1 MLLGLLL
8 WACDSDVSIIKRI
21 EEETGQTVGVGEP
34 GEPASIVG
42 QPANEVETQPSSE
55 IITEPAYEQQRT
67 GVTGLSTMYLRQI
80 ACPACMGETQE
91 LTVEY
96 ELQVHQPISDSWNS
110 WMLSDGSCTQY
121 LYQSIPSTQPIQVG
135 QSVQVT
141 NQNHQFDAYPS
152 GAGVYQSQNIWES
165 HLQRNAAYNVQT
177 SEGSFSFTT
186 IEGFDYIEPYTM
198 LWVDPSYAFEAAV
211 RRSGFT
217 VTWAPIRT
225 TSKMMITLG
234 IYSTDGSSLLGQVS
248 CFGPD
253 SGVMLIPSQ
262 YLNYPT
268 WSLVAIHIERFETNV
283 VETSINNSY
292 METLQIWEV
301 VGTGHIEYLFTI

>member
-1 MLLGLLL
+1 MLLLLLL

-21 EEETGQTVGVGEP
+21 EEEETGQALGVGEP
-34 GEPASIVG
+34 GEPAAIVG
-42 QPANEVETQPSSE
+42 QPASEVGSQPSNEVGS
-55 IITEPAYEQQRT
+55 EPAYEQQRA

-110 WMLSDGSCTQY
+110 WMLPDGTCTQY
-121 LYQSIPSTQPIQVG
+121 LYQGVPSTQPIQVG
-135 QSVQVT
+135 QTIQVM
-141 NQNHQFDAYPS
+141 NQSHQFDAYQS
-152 GAGVYQSQNIWES
+152 GAGLYTSQNIWES
-165 HLQRNAAYNVQT
+165 HLQRNANYMVQT

-186 IEGFDYIEPYTM
+186 VEGFDYIEPYTM

-217 VTWAPIRT
+217 VTWAPARQ
-225 TSKMMITLG
+225 TSRMMITLG
-234 IYSTDGSSLLGQVS
+234 IYSSDGAYLLGQVS
-248 CFGPD
+248 CFGAD
-253 SGVMLIPSQ
+253 NGSMFIPAQ

-268 WSLVAIHIERFETNV
+268 WSLVAIHIERFETDV

-301 VGTGHIEYLFTI
+301 VGTGHIE

>member
-21 EEETGQTVGVGEP
+21 EEETGQTVGIGEP

-301 VGTGHIEYLFTI
+301 VGTGHIE

>member
-1 MLLGLLL
+1 MLLSLLL

-21 EEETGQTVGVGEP
+21 EETGQSIGVGEP
-34 GEPASIVG
+34 G
-42 QPANEVETQPSSE
+42 QPVAITPQPS
-55 IITEPAYEQQRT
+55 PEQDTDQVTDQDRT
-67 GVTGLSTMYLRQI
+67 GITGLSTMYLRQI

-110 WMLSDGSCTQY
+110 WMLPDGACAEQ
-121 LYQSIPSTQPIQVG
+121 LYQTTPSTIPVQTGQTIQV
-135 QSVQVT
+135 V
-141 NQNHQFDAYPS
+141 NQNHQFDAYQT
-152 GAGVYQSQNIWES
+152 GAGIYTSQNIWES
-165 HLQRNAAYNVQT
+165 HLQRNASYNVQT
-177 SEGSFSFTT
+177 SEGSFDFTT
-186 IEGFDYIEPYTM
+186 VEGFDYIEPYTM

-217 VTWAPIRT
+217 VTWAPVRQ
-225 TSKMMITLG
+225 TSRMMITLG
-234 IYSTDGSSLLGQVS
+234 VYSGDGAYLLGQVS
-248 CFGPD
+248 CFGAD
-253 SGVMLIPSQ
+253 NGAMFIPSQ

-268 WSLVAIHIERFETNV
+268 WSLVAIHIERFETDI

-301 VGTGHIEYLFTI
+301 VGTGHIE

>member
-21 EEETGQTVGVGEP
+21 EEEETGQAIGIGEP
-34 GEPASIVG
+34 GEPAAI
-42 QPANEVETQPSSE
+42 PSSE
-55 IITEPAYEQQRT
+55 PAWEQDRA

-110 WMLSDGSCTQY
+110 WMLPDGACTEQ
-121 LYQSIPSTQPIQVG
+121 LYQTTPSTNPIQVG
-135 QSVQVT
+135 QSIQIT
-141 NQNHQFDAYPS
+141 TQNHQFDAYQT
-152 GAGVYQSQNIWES
+152 GAGIYTSQNIWES
-165 HLQRNAAYNVQT
+165 HLQRNALYNVQT
-177 SEGSFSFTT
+177 SEGSFQFTT
-186 IEGFDYIEPYTM
+186 VEGFDYIEPYTM

-217 VTWAPIRT
+217 VTWAPVRQ
-225 TSKMMITLG
+225 TSRMMITLG
-234 IYSTDGSSLLGQVS
+234 IYSGDGTYLLGQVS
-248 CFGPD
+248 CFGAD
-253 SGVMLIPSQ
+253 NGAMFIPSQ

-301 VGTGHIEYLFTI
+301 VGTGHIE

>member
-1 MLLGLLL
+1 MLLLLSL

-21 EEETGQTVGVGEP
+21 EEETGQAIGVGEP
-34 GEPASIVG
+34 GEPAAIVG
-42 QPANEVETQPSSE
+42 QPSSE
-55 IITEPAYEQQRT
+55 VGSQPTTEQETDQVTDQQRT

-96 ELQVHQPISDSWNS
+96 ELQVHQPVSDSWNS
-110 WMLSDGSCTQY
+110 WMLPDGSCTEY
-121 LYQSIPSTQPIQVG
+121 LYQSTPSTNPIQVG
-135 QSVQVT
+135 QTIEVV
-141 NQNHQFDAYPS
+141 NQNHQFDAYQS
-152 GAGVYQSQNIWES
+152 GAGLYTSQNIWES
-165 HLQRNAAYNVQT
+165 RLQRNAPYNVQT
-177 SEGSFSFTT
+177 SEGSFEFTT
-186 IEGFDYIEPYTM
+186 VEGFDYIEPYTM

-217 VTWAPIRT
+217 ITWAPVRQ
-225 TSKMMITLG
+225 TSRMMITLG
-234 IYSTDGSSLLGQVS
+234 IYSGDGAYLLGQVS

-253 SGVMLIPSQ
+253 NGSMFIPSQ

-268 WSLVAIHIERFETNV
+268 WSLVAIHIERFETDT
-283 VETSINNSY
+283 VETDINNSY

-301 VGTGHIEYLFTI
+301 VGTGHIE

>member
-1 MLLGLLL
+1 MLLSLLL

-21 EEETGQTVGVGEP
+21 EEEETGQVLGVGEP
-34 GEPASIVG
+34 AEPAAIVG
-42 QPANEVETQPSSE
+42 QPASEVGSQPSSE
-55 IITEPAYEQQRT
+55 VGSEPAYEQQRA

-110 WMLSDGSCTQY
+110 WMLADGECTQY
-121 LYQSIPSTQPIQVG
+121 LYQSVPSTQPIQVG
-135 QSVQVT
+135 QVVQVT
-141 NQNHQFDAYPS
+141 NQNHQFDAYQN
-152 GAGVYQSQNIWES
+152 GAGLYVSQNIWES
-165 HLQRNAAYNVQT
+165 HLQRNALYNVQT
-177 SEGSFSFTT
+177 SEGSFNFTT
-186 IEGFDYIEPYTM
+186 VEGFDYIEPYTM

-217 VTWAPIRT
+217 ITWAPVRQ
-225 TSKMMITLG
+225 TSRMMVTLG
-234 IYSTDGSSLLGQVS
+234 IYSPDGAYLQGQVS
-248 CFGPD
+248 CFGAD
-253 SGVMLIPSQ
+253 NGAMLIPSQ

-301 VGTGHIEYLFTI
+301 VGTGHIE

>member
-1 MLLGLLL
+1 MLLSLLL

-21 EEETGQTVGVGEP
+21 EEETGQAIGVGEP
-34 GEPASIVG
+34 SEPAAIVG
-42 QPANEVETQPSSE
+42 QPTSEAGSQPSNEVSS
-55 IITEPAYEQQRT
+55 EPAYEQRRT

-96 ELQVHQPISDSWNS
+96 ELQVHQPISDSWNT
-110 WMLSDGSCTQY
+110 WMLPDGACTEQ
-121 LYQSIPSTQPIQVG
+121 LYQTTPSTIPMQLG
-135 QSVQVT
+135 
-141 NQNHQFDAYPS
+141 
-152 GAGVYQSQNIWES
+152 
-165 HLQRNAAYNVQT
+165 QRNALYNVQT
-177 SEGSFSFTT
+177 SEGSFQFTT
-186 IEGFDYIEPYTM
+186 VEGFDFIEPYTM

-217 VTWAPIRT
+217 VTWAPTRQ
-225 TSKMMITLG
+225 TSRMMITLG
-234 IYSTDGSSLLGQVS
+234 VYSGDGAYLLGQVS
-248 CFGPD
+248 CFGSD
-253 SGVMLIPSQ
+253 SGAMFIPAQ

-268 WSLVAIHIERFETNV
+268 WSLVAIHIERFETDI

-301 VGTGHIEYLFTI
+301 VGTGHIE

>member
-1 MLLGLLL
+1 MLLSLLL

-21 EEETGQTVGVGEP
+21 EEEETGQAIGIGEP
-34 GEPASIVG
+34 GEPAAIVG
-42 QPANEVETQPSSE
+42 QPSA
-55 IITEPAYEQQRT
+55 EQDTDQVTDQERT

-110 WMLSDGSCTQY
+110 WMLPDGACTEQ
-121 LYQSIPSTQPIQVG
+121 LYQTTPSTQPIQVG
-135 QSVQVT
+135 QLIQVT
-141 NQNHQFDAYPS
+141 SQNHQFEAYQS
-152 GAGVYQSQNIWES
+152 GAGLYTSQNIWES
-165 HLQRNAAYNVQT
+165 HLQRNANYMVQT
-177 SEGSFSFTT
+177 NEGSFNFTT
-186 IEGFDYIEPYTM
+186 VEGFDYIEPYTM

-217 VTWAPIRT
+217 ITWAPARQ
-225 TSKMMITLG
+225 TSRMMITLG
-234 IYSTDGSSLLGQVS
+234 IYSGDGAYLLGQVS
-248 CFGPD
+248 CFGAD
-253 SGVMLIPSQ
+253 NGAMSIPAQ

-268 WSLVAIHIERFETNV
+268 WSLVAIHIERFETDV

-301 VGTGHIEYLFTI
+301 VGTGHIE